1 MADTEQIRTQSPAP
15 FSTWVGVVLLF
26 ALFGAIVVAVVGP
39 SPRGDTYEQM
49 RAEARAKKLK
59 DARDEDAKALTT
71 YAWVDKNKGTVRL
84 PIDRAMELTV
94 ADLANKNPA
103 PAYAITAPE
112 SSAAPGGAAA
122 ATPAPTADIPLKE
135 PVISAAASDTEQLER
150 ARIDASTR
158 VPVLMFYASAMVW
171 LLIGTL
177 LAGFVSFKLHSP
189 DWLSDVSFL
198 TWGRLRPVHMNV
210 MVYGWASMAAMGTA
224 IWLMARL
231 WRTNLYYTMVF
242 ARRVSL
248 VPVALRGR
256 ASDALRG
263 PGPRR
268 DAGSGRLVVR
278 E

>member
-39 SPRGDTYEQM
+39 LPRGDTYEQM

-122 ATPAPTADIPLKE
+122 ATPAP
-135 PVISAAASDTEQLER
+135 SASPQASGTPKPTSVAGQNSEARGQPAAGVNPPAAQPSTQPGAGASPAASPQSPAVAPAASPSVSPGQL
-150 ARIDASTR
+150 
-158 VPVLMFYASAMVW
+158 
-171 LLIGTL
+171 
-177 LAGFVSFKLHSP
+177 
-189 DWLSDVSFL
+189 
-198 TWGRLRPVHMNV
+198 
-210 MVYGWASMAAMGTA
+210 
-224 IWLMARL
+224 
-231 WRTNLYYTMVF
+231 
-242 ARRVSL
+242 
-248 VPVALRGR
+248 
-256 ASDALRG
+256 
-263 PGPRR
+263 
-268 DAGSGRLVVR
+268 
-278 E
+278 